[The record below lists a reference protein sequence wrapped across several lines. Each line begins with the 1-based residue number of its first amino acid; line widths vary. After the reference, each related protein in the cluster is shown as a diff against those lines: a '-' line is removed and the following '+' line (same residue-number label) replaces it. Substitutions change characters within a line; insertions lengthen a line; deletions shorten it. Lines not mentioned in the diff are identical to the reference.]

1 MHLLKCLSQRNLPKN
16 SKLEQENETKQKKIS
31 ELELKLN
38 EVENANKLKAH
49 QEASL
54 MEEVENL

>member
-1 MHLLKCLSQRNLPKN
+1 MHLLKYLSQRNLPKN
-16 SKLEQENETKQKKIS
+16 SKLEQENEAKQKKIS
-31 ELELKLN
+31 ELEPKLN